1 MNHLVDS
8 FGRVHT
14 DLRVSVTDRCNFRC
28 TYCMPAGVVTFK
40 PREELLSFEEIV
52 GIVSVAAS
60 LGVRTVRLTGGE
72 PLVRKEIHRLVGM
85 LVNVEG
91 IDEVTLTTNGL
102 LLEEQASDLF
112 HAGLSRLN
120 VSLDSLDEKTF
131 ESLARF
137 NGLQKVLRGIAT
149 AQKIGFQTIRI
160 NAVSIANLT
169 EREVVPLARFA
180 RQQGLTLRFIEF
192 MPLDASEEWT
202 ADSVL
207 TGEQV
212 RKILVDS
219 VGPLVQQKQI
229 DPGQPAIDYRW
240 ADGIGVVGFVDSVS
254 NPFCDRC
261 DRLRLTADGQLRNCL
276 FSTVEWDARQIL
288 RKTFDEREPS
298 DWKTEMALL
307 LHECVTAK
315 ARAHGIGTE
324 EFERPERAMYQIG
337 G

>member
-169 EREVVPLARFA
+169 ER
-180 RQQGLTLRFIEF
+180 
-192 MPLDASEEWT
+192 
-202 ADSVL
+202 
-207 TGEQV
+207 
-212 RKILVDS
+212 
-219 VGPLVQQKQI
+219 
-229 DPGQPAIDYRW
+229 
-240 ADGIGVVGFVDSVS
+240 
-254 NPFCDRC
+254 
-261 DRLRLTADGQLRNCL
+261 
-276 FSTVEWDARQIL
+276 
-288 RKTFDEREPS
+288 
-298 DWKTEMALL
+298 
-307 LHECVTAK
+307 
-315 ARAHGIGTE
+315 
-324 EFERPERAMYQIG
+324 
-337 G
+337 